1 MDERMKL
8 GFHRLGRPFEDG
20 VNLGIGL
27 IAAWAVLVW
36 TIAIAGALGFT
47 AMILLILA
55 GAAAVVLLRGA
66 VVALARRWRRG
77 RVALERRY
85 TGPAAT

>member
-1 MDERMKL
+1 MKL

-27 IAAWAVLVW
+27 VAAWAILVW

-47 AMILLILA
+47 AMVLLIVIGEA
-55 GAAAVVLLRGA
+55 VVVLLRD
-66 VVALARRWRRG
+66 VVAELARRWKRG
-77 RVALERRY
+77 RVELERRY